1 MGTPISNSMSEMYT
15 LMRYLQADK
24 LEEMGINSFD
34 RWASVFGET
43 VSSMEL
49 SPEGN
54 GKYQMKTRFAKF
66 QNLPE
71 LMNIF
76 KETADIKTADTLN
89 LDRPDFEMHNVNV
102 PATAIQAS
110 MIKELGQ
117 RAKEIRS
124 GNVDPTEDNMCKL
137 TVDGRKIGLDQ
148 RCINP
153 NLPDDPKSKV
163 NVCIN
168 NVFDIWQKTS
178 AEKSTQLIF
187 CDLATPQPTL
197 NENTYSVYRPNI
209 DNGYSKVFTAKLNE
223 KDTAEKIMKKLNG
236 SKPPKN
242 YDAGEIADGDIIMLK
257 RINYEEEKA
266 YNTAF
271 EVVNGKLTE
280 VSPETWEKL
289 HHAPIENFA
298 SERKYCV
305 YDDIKQK
312 LIAKGVPEKE
322 IAFIH
327 DVDKAE
333 EKQALYDKM
342 NKGEIRVLIGST
354 FKCGAGMNAQ
364 ERMIALHDLDAPM
377 RPSDMEQ
384 RHGRIIRQGNTNSKV
399 DIYRYTTDKT
409 FDAYLYQ
416 MLENKQKFISQIM
429 TDKSPVRS
437 CEDVD
442 EVALDYAEVK
452 ALCAGNPNT
461 TRGAYGKGRFYVIFK
476 QSIKQ
481 SKPYIFY
488 RIIGLVF
495 LLDLKQPLF

>member
-1 MGTPISNSMSEMYT
+1 MSEMYT

-24 LEEMGINSFD
+24 LAELGINSFD

-43 VSSMEL
+43 TTSMEL

-76 KETADIKTADTLN
+76 KECADIKTAESLD

-102 PATAIQAS
+102 PATAIQAT
-110 MIKELGQ
+110 MIKELGE
-117 RAKEIRS
+117 RAKEIRA
-124 GNVDPTEDNMCKL
+124 GHIDPTDDNMCKL

-148 RCINP
+148 RCMNP

-168 NVFDIWQKTS
+168 NVFDIWQRT
-178 AEKSTQLIF
+178 AEEKSTQLIF

-197 NENTYSVYRPNI
+197 NENTYTVYRKNTKG
-209 DNGYSKVFTAKLNE
+209 GYSDVYSAKLGE

-236 SKPPKN
+236 KKPPKN
-242 YDAGEIADGDIIMLK
+242 YEAGDISDGDIIMLK
-257 RINYEEEKA
+257 RVNYEEETA

-271 EVVNGKLTE
+271 EVVDGKLTE
-280 VSPETWEKL
+280 IAPETWEKL
-289 HHAPIENFA
+289 HHTPVEQFE
-298 SERKYCV
+298 SERKFCV

-333 EKQALYDKM
+333 EKQKLYDKM

-377 RPSDMEQ
+377 RPSD
-384 RHGRIIRQGNTNSKV
+384 V
-399 DIYRYTTDKT
+399 DP
-409 FDAYLYQ
+409 A
-416 MLENKQKFISQIM
+416 
-429 TDKSPVRS
+429 
-437 CEDVD
+437 
-442 EVALDYAEVK
+442 
-452 ALCAGNPNT
+452 
-461 TRGAYGKGRFYVIFK
+461 
-476 QSIKQ
+476 
-481 SKPYIFY
+481 
-488 RIIGLVF
+488 
-495 LLDLKQPLF
+495 